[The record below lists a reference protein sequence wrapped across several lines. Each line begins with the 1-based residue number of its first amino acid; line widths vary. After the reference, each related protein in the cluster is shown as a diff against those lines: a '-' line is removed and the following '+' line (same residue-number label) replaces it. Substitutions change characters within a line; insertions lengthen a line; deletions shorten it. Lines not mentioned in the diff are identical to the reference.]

1 MKPVLTP
8 IIYCGPGANLY
19 PLCDEIISQPSA
31 SIAGNSVEIS
41 SAKAL
46 LPLANRPM
54 LAFALQSVF
63 SAGLSNCIIL
73 AHSSQ
78 HSAIVRAL
86 SSIKLIVPPN
96 LAFLTDN
103 KRRPKETKD
112 HDRSTQGIITFI
124 DPTLPGSP
132 AIPTSNV
139 ASSSTGTNATSTP
152 SASTSQPANG
162 SMRVELLPLGPYDG
176 NTGVNKAPNDAQKN
190 FRRGPLGTAELL
202 RWIAS
207 IGKLDSDPLVLP
219 VDLVAPAFPLRDL
232 IDAYVQSQALSSRMP
247 TACCALYERGAG
259 EGVGKEREKE
269 GPPRLI
275 SAYAPDQEE
284 NSNRLVF
291 LQDSDLSEDL
301 SIRRSLLE
309 QLPQT
314 RISTRL
320 LDAHAYI
327 FSKQQLLPLLESNPK
342 LTSLRDHVLPLI
354 AKASWMKGLRE
365 KANWHLPTDRGD
377 ESDDALMDTTDD
389 LAVTDSNGTVLHEE
403 AIARNSN
410 GRNNTRKSK
419 QDEQVRCL
427 AVVVRLDSSLNS
439 IGEVSSSTLPRFIA
453 RANTVATYLESNRW
467 LLRACQTQEEQSA
480 FVIPDIV
487 ESSIQPVI
495 EPVEGTPNIAPSAQ
509 ISQDSILGAHVR
521 VGERA
526 SIKRSTIGHN
536 CEIGRGARLSGCILM
551 DGAKVG
557 ENVRL
562 ENVICC
568 ASSILGDRCTLKDCD
583 VAPGV
588 RVAAETNVKNEKLVG
603 EHEEEEDDEE
613 DDEEEG

>member
-19 PLCDEIISQPSA
+19 PLCDDLASPPPSSVVGG
-31 SIAGNSVEIS
+31 SIEIS
-41 SAKAL
+41 SSKAL

-54 LAFALQSVF
+54 LAFALQSIF

-78 HSAIVRAL
+78 HAAIIRAL
-86 SSIKLIVPPN
+86 SSIKLIAPPN

-112 HDRSTQGIITFI
+112 HDRSTQGQITFI

-132 AIPTSNV
+132 ALPTSNV
-139 ASSSTGTNATSTP
+139 ASSSTGANA
-152 SASTSQPANG
+152 ASTTTTSSSNAANG

-176 NTGVNKAPNDAQKN
+176 NTGVNKSPNEIQKN

-207 IGKLDSDPLVLP
+207 IGKLDSDPLILP

-232 IDAYVQSQALSSRMP
+232 IDAYVQSQALSPRMP

-275 SAYAPDQEE
+275 SAYAPDQAEH
-284 NSNRLVF
+284 RLVF

-309 QLPQT
+309 EMPQT

-327 FSKQQLLPLLESNPK
+327 FNKQQLLPLLESNPK

-365 KANWHLPTDRGD
+365 KANWHLPGD
-377 ESDDALMDTTDD
+377 QDDVSDDALMDTTED
-389 LAVTDSNGTVLHEE
+389 LAVADLNGTLLHEE
-403 AIARNSN
+403 VIGRNSN
-410 GRNNTRKSK
+410 GRKDSK
-419 QDEQVRCL
+419 HNEQIRCL
-427 AVVVRLDSSLNS
+427 AVIVRLDSTTSNG
-439 IGEVSSSTLPRFIA
+439 GEVSSSTLPRFIA

-467 LLRACQTQEEQSA
+467 LLRQSQEDQSA
-480 FVIPDIV
+480 FVMPDII
-487 ESSIQPVI
+487 ESSIQPI
-495 EPVEGTPNIAPSAQ
+495 TESVEGTPNIAPSAQ

-526 SIKRSTIGHN
+526 SIKRSTIGHH

-568 ASSILGDRCTLKDCD
+568 ASSVLGDRCTLKDCD

-588 RVAAETNVKNEKLVG
+588 NVAAETNVKNEKLVG
-603 EHEEEEDDEE
+603 EYEEEDE
-613 DDEEEG
+613 DDEEEA

>member
-19 PLCDEIISQPSA
+19 PLCDEIDQPPP
-31 SIAGNSVEIS
+31 SILGSSTEIS

-63 SAGLSNCIIL
+63 SAGLSNCIVL

-86 SSIKLIVPPN
+86 STIKLIAPPN

-112 HDRSTQGIITFI
+112 HDRSTQGTITFI
-124 DPTLPGSP
+124 DPTLSGPP
-132 AIPTSNV
+132 AIPT
-139 ASSSTGTNATSTP
+139 ASSSTGTNATST
-152 SASTSQPANG
+152 ASTSSSYTANG

-176 NTGVNKAPNDAQKN
+176 NTGVNKTPNEIQKN

-202 RWIAS
+202 RWISS

-232 IDAYVQSQALSSRMP
+232 IDAYVQSQALSPRMP

-275 SAYAPDQEE
+275 SAYAPDHAES
-284 NSNRLVF
+284 SNRLVF

-309 QLPQT
+309 EMPQT

-327 FSKQQLLPLLESNPK
+327 FNKQQLLPLLESNPR

-365 KANWHLPTDRGD
+365 KANWHLPGDRDD
-377 ESDDALMDTTDD
+377 ESDDVLMDTTED
-389 LAVTDSNGTVLHEE
+389 LAIADSNGTLLHEE
-403 AIARNSN
+403 AIGRNSN
-410 GRNNTRKSK
+410 GRTGSK
-419 QDEQVRCL
+419 QNEQIRCL
-427 AVVVRLDSSLNS
+427 TVVIRLDSNTSNA
-439 IGEVSSSTLPRFIA
+439 GEMSSSTLPRFIA

-467 LLRACQTQEEQSA
+467 LLRAYQSQEDQSA
-480 FVIPDIV
+480 FVMPEIV
-487 ESSIQPVI
+487 ESSIQPTF

-526 SIKRSTIGHN
+526 SIKRSTIGHH

-568 ASSILGDRCTLKDCD
+568 ASSVLGDRCTLKDCD

-588 RVAAETNVKNEKLVG
+588 HVAAETNVKNEKLVG
-603 EHEEEEDDEE
+603 EHDEEDD